1 MVDRRGLSGWLDG
14 PGASSADGPVYPGRR
29 LGRPQTGPGSVGR
42 FGRRLVGLS
51 IDWAF
56 ASVIAYGLLRP
67 LHWGSFAPLAVL
79 FAIDLVLVGTAG
91 STLGQRIVGLAVV
104 RMDGGPAGPLRA
116 LVRAG
121 LLCLVL
127 PALIWDRDQRGMHDR
142 LAGTLL
148 VRR

>member
-14 PGASSADGPVYPGRR
+14 PGASSGAQAHPGER
-29 LGRPQTGPGSVGR
+29 LGRPQSGPGSVGR
-42 FGRRLVGLS
+42 FGRRLGALF
-51 IDWAF
+51 IDWAL

-79 FAIDLVLVGTAG
+79 LVMNVLLIGTAG

-116 LVRAG
+116 LVRAV

-127 PALIWDRDQRGMHDR
+127 PPLIWDRDQRGMHDR